1 MTRLLA
7 SIFLA
12 FAMFFSPLAMEMGV
26 GMAAAQTTVG
36 TSDGGCAGMHDS
48 APEQEQ
54 KSGLK
59 MNCAAACAAIPGTPA
74 TVRARFT
81 HPKSRTAMAP
91 AQVLSGIRPEGETPP
106 PRIASEI

>member
-7 SIFLA
+7 SFLVA

-26 GMAAAQTTVG
+26 GMAMAQTTASI
-36 TSDGGCAGMHDS
+36 SDGGCAGMHDP
-48 APEQEQ
+48 APEHEQ

-74 TVRARFT
+74 TVRARFI
-81 HPKSRTAMAP
+81 HPKSRAAMVPTQA
-91 AQVLSGIRPEGETPP
+91 LSGIRPEGETPP